1 MASAVY
7 HPTTLATST
16 QSDSRTTSSKPPLF
30 LVRHGAA
37 SNVDGRIV
45 GQVDVP
51 LSETGAASIRAL
63 AATWS
68 GPAPLRVWASDLAR
82 SHESAKLLAD
92 HFEVAVSLDP
102 RLREIDFGNWDG
114 ARWEDVREHDRSA
127 FERFMDRWFE
137 ETPPG
142 GETYARVEARAVA
155 WLDQV
160 WIDSP
165 GPPVVAVAH
174 GGTIRAILRHT
185 LDLPV
190 ERIFHLHLHHGRVSA
205 LGSSWRGP
213 EVQLL
218 NADRFPVP

>member
-1 MASAVY
+1 MSRS
-7 HPTTLATST
+7 TTT
-16 QSDSRTTSSKPPLF
+16 KPPLF

-51 LSETGAASIRAL
+51 LSEAGAASIRDL

-68 GPAPLRVWASDLAR
+68 GPNPARVWASDLAR
-82 SHESAKLLAD
+82 SRESAKLLAD
-92 HFEVAVSLDP
+92 HFGVAVSTDP

-114 ARWEDVREHDRSA
+114 ARWEEIRENHRPVL
-127 FERFMDRWFE
+127 ERFMDRWFE
-137 ETPPG
+137 ESPPG
-142 GETYARVEARAVA
+142 GETYATVEARAID
-155 WLDQV
+155 WLQEV
-160 WIDSP
+160 WDDSG

-185 LDLPV
+185 LALPI

-205 LGSSWRGP
+205 LGTSWRGP

-218 NADRFPVP
+218 NADRFPAS